1 MVKSVDPDASYV
13 VTGSKTTSKPKD
25 LAITISTVTERH
37 EERTRHDF
45 QKQES
50 NSNMKEI
57 TSTLP
62 LSLEE
67 ARSSRNHTGKKKK
80 NLQHKCQQIWTLW
93 PSSQIAQLQYD
104 QKWD

>member
-25 LAITISTVTERH
+25 LAITISTVTEHH

-80 NLQHKCQQIWTLW
+80 KPATQMSADLNPLAKLTDCSATV
-93 PSSQIAQLQYD
+93 
-104 QKWD
+104 